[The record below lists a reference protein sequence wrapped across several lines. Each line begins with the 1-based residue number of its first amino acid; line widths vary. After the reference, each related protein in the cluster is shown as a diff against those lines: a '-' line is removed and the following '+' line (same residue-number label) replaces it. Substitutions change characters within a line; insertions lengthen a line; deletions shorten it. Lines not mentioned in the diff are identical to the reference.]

1 MNLKEDERSV
11 FSKVDA
17 VRDTI
22 QIDGW
27 RFEMMHKSLC
37 LVLQVTG
44 CQVAANPFVST
55 ATHCF
60 HLVFLFNLLDFFV
73 ASVLHSRKIAV
84 FFHDLSRDSTYFYQT
99 DPNSN
104 ANILT
109 LYAAHAS
116 WTGRTGTLP
125 WRNQWHHRLCRL
137 CWRATEWKQIG
148 WRDLM
153 PLPSW
158 KTNIAAPLPRPRFF
172 EDDFS
177 FFSKGRY
184 IAVPWMVSNLVKSK
198 LIELW

>member
-1 MNLKEDERSV
+1 MDEPERRWKKCFFKSGRRSRYHTNWWLTV
-11 FSKVDA
+11 WDDA
-17 VRDTI
+17 
-22 QIDGW
+22 
-27 RFEMMHKSLC
+27 
-37 LVLQVTG
+37 
-44 CQVAANPFVST
+44 QVA
-55 ATHCF
+55 
-60 HLVFLFNLLDFFV
+60 L
-73 ASVLHSRKIAV
+73 LHSRKIAV

-116 WTGRTGTLP
+116 WTGRSGTLP

-158 KTNIAAPLPRPRFF
+158 KTNIAAPFQGPVFLKMISPFFPRG
-172 EDDFS
+172 D
-177 FFSKGRY
+177 
-184 IAVPWMVSNLVKSK
+184 I
-198 LIELW
+198 